1 MNFKFPRVG
10 IAALVALGLA
20 ACSGQST
27 VPSAAPQALGDGMVS
42 TSPLNT
48 HAVPFADAIAPNA
61 KSPCD
66 VGIWYFT
73 GSCVAANIK
82 SSPNKVALKSYK
94 TYALT
99 INFPKSNAGN
109 GEFILG
115 VGTSSKDITGT
126 FSGAPFPDYG
136 SVPCFTSQ
144 GKKAKCTGKPFL
156 YLFFANASSKKVTF
170 PSALPSE
177 SITTTGAFPGTK
189 SCGYIDMAY
198 SGNTLV
204 GWFLPAGN
212 TKPVGKTVTIPG
224 FPGKASFK
232 SRTFTVIGFTCR

>member
-1 MNFKFPRVG
+1 MNLKSPRVG

-27 VPSAAPQALGDGMVS
+27 VPSAAPQAPSDGMVS
-42 TSPLNT
+42 TAQLIT
-48 HAVPFADAIAPNA
+48 HAVPFGDAISPDA

-73 GSCVAANIK
+73 GSCVAADIK
-82 SSPNKVALKSYK
+82 SSPNKVTLKAYK

-99 INFPKSNAGN
+99 INFPKSNANN

-126 FSGAPFPDYG
+126 LSGAAFPDYG
-136 SVPCFTSQ
+136 SLPCYTYQ
-144 GKKAKCTGKPFL
+144 GKKSKCTGKPFL
-156 YLFFANASSKKVTF
+156 YLFFANASPKKVTF

-189 SCGYIDMAY
+189 SCGYIQMAY
-198 SGNTLV
+198 ANGNLV

-212 TKPVGKTVTIPG
+212 AKPVGRTVSIPG
-224 FPGKASFK
+224 FPGKAVFK
-232 SRTFTVIGFTCR
+232 SRTFTVIGFACR